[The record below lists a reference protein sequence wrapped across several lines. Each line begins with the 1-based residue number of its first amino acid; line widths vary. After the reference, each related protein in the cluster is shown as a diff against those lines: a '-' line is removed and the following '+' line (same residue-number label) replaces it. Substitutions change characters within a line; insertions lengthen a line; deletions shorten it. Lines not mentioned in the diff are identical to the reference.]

1 MPGFRKKSRRNRSRR
16 KSLKRRQS
24 RRNRTNGGRRYRQR
38 GGGKPKEIYDKY
50 VKELKIQLPL
60 ISRDSADTKGL
71 SEHVDEYL
79 VAVEAKLKTGMEPSA
94 DFDSDEFKA
103 GVYADANDAES
114 KWTAYLEPIKKAVK
128 AVHDAENPSSP
139 APAAAL
145 VMSNEKEKDL
155 IEKFETFIGN
165 KTIDLDDAAAVA
177 PAAQLVIDAKNALD
191 LARRGPG
198 GSGSGS
204 GGPGGPPP
212 GVPQTVTIVSSTTVV
227 EDKDGKQHT
236 VETERGAP
244 IKLTVTPK

>member
-177 PAAQLVIDAKNALD
+177 PPPNSSLTPKMLLTSPGAGPAAPAP
-191 LARRGPG
+191 GPAA
-198 GSGSGS
+198 
-204 GGPGGPPP
+204 PAAPPP
-212 GVPQTVTIVSSTTVV
+212 
-227 EDKDGKQHT
+227 
-236 VETERGAP
+236 AY
-244 IKLTVTPK
+244 PKR